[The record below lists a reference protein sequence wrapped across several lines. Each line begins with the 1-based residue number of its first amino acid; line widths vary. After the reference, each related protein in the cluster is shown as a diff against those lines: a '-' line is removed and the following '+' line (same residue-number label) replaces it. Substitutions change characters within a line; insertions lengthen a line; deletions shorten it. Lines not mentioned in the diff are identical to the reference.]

1 MEKESSW
8 TQNQLDFTDE
18 QWHELCV
25 WHSIDLSTLLRVKLA
40 KTMENPTVGDEAL

>member
-1 MEKESSW
+1 MNKESSW

-25 WHSIDLSTLLRVKLA
+25 WHNIDLSTLLRMKLA